1 MYLDDLKPGDII
13 LTKGF
18 RGIVVWFLNLFQ
30 RDKVHYGHV
39 SMAVSRNC
47 IIEAGSKVRQISV
60 CDFLKQHKSFKIIRF
75 NWLSFNSG
83 IRLVTLIKS
92 QLNTGYGWSRFLL
105 QILDNVF
112 HTNYFTKLDKSE
124 ENQICSSL
132 VAWTYFEVL
141 GINFNDVPWNS
152 CEPDDIEDE
161 VEINSGMWTTETWHR
176 GRLIQSKKGNK
187 DE

>member
-1 MYLDDLKPGDII
+1 MYFDDLKPGDII

-18 RGIVVWFLNLFQ
+18 KGIVVWFLNLFQ
-30 RDKVHYGHV
+30 KDKVHYGHV
-39 SMAVSRNC
+39 SMVVSPSC
-47 IIEAGSKVRQISV
+47 IIEAGYKVRLISI
-60 CDFLKQHKSFKIIRF
+60 DNFFKKHKSFKIIRF
-75 NWLSFNSG
+75 KWLSFNSST
-83 IRLVTLIKS
+83 RLVTLIKS
-92 QLNTGYGWSRFLL
+92 QLNVDYGWTRFLL

-132 VAWTYFEVL
+132 VAWAYFEVL
-141 GINFNDVPWNS
+141 GINFNKVPWNS

-161 VEINSGMWTTETWHR
+161 VEINSDIWKTETWHK